1 MGFAYIK
8 LGANQLGVE
17 SHCSWGVPGRFT
29 AFGNYPCFEDGKN
42 CAEVKSPAGAF
53 LAEPAP
59 HFFQDAR
66 NSERAAAL
74 FVQEEEEGEMGFLS
88 RR

>member
-1 MGFAYIK
+1 MGFAYLK
-8 LGANQLGVE
+8 LGSNQLGVE

-29 AFGNYPCFEDGKN
+29 EFGNFACWENGAN
-42 CAEVKSPAGAF
+42 CKQSPAG

-59 HFFQDAR
+59 HFFMDAR